1 MYRTIIQFK
10 KNTPK
15 EILQELHE
23 IAEKA
28 FDNRAGVLHN
38 VSEDPYVLIYEGG
51 EGDFGCLQLGN
62 FNLEEIGL
70 FKKKVIKWN
79 WIDED
84 DEFECC
90 DMLKVFSKLV
100 Y

>member
-38 VSEDPYVLIYEGG
+38 VSEDPYMLIYEG
-51 EGDFGCLQLGN
+51 EDEKRPCLELGVLD
-62 FNLEEIGL
+62 LEDISQ
-70 FKKKVIKWN
+70 FMKKVKKWD
-79 WIDED
+79 WIDE
-84 DEFECC
+84 ECPYENC
-90 DMLKVFSKLV
+90 DVLEVFSRHI